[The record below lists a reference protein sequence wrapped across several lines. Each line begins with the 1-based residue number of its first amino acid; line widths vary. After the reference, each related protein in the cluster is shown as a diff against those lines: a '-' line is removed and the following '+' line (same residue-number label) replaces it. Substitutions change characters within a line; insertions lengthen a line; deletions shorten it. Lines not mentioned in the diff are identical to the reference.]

1 MTASYVNGCRGGFF
15 SYISRMKNYSINV
28 LGNGNAF
35 DWNANAETLPIGS
48 KIKHNGEFFLVVDS
62 WIDSGPNATTGGA
75 TVVKIPTT
83 N

>member
-1 MTASYVNGCRGGFF
+1 MSTDNGRFF
-15 SYISRMKNYSINV
+15 YYISRMKTYSINV

-35 DWNANAETLPIGS
+35 DWNANAESLKVGD
-48 KIKHNGEFFLVVDS
+48 KIKHNGELFIVVDS
-62 WIDSGPNATTGGA
+62 WIDSGPNTTTGGA